1 MVRATRLSALSL
13 SVFVAALLGA
23 RPAQATV
30 MREVP
35 FSELIAGSD
44 AVILAT
50 VVASEVERVDRGLG
64 PQPETRTTLAVREWL
79 QPDAAAAGSAT
90 HAVVRELGG
99 VTQDHAYRIDGIPT
113 YAVGEEVVVFV
124 VRHPEVAGE
133 YRTYAMVQGRFTVRR
148 GVPGV
153 PSVVTRDLSGLS
165 FAQWAQ
171 GRMHVREADSP
182 AQVELGAFLEMIR
195 GAR

>member
-1 MVRATRLSALSL
+1 MVRATGLSL
-13 SVFVAALLGA
+13 IVFVGALLGA

-35 FSELIAGSD
+35 LSELISGSD

-50 VVASEVERVDRGLG
+50 VVASEVELVDRGLG
-64 PQPETRTTLAVREWL
+64 PQPETRSTLEVREWL
-79 QPDAAAAGSAT
+79 RADATARGGAP

-113 YAVGEEVVVFV
+113 YAVGEEVVLFL
-124 VRHPEVAGE
+124 VRHPEAPGE

-171 GRMHVREADSP
+171 GQMQVHEPGSP
-182 AQVELGAFLEMIR
+182 AQLELGAFLDLIR